1 MLLQVVLARK
11 HLAASRDRT
20 RESWQARR
28 GNQFFCGR
36 TRRQQT
42 PEERPLTLLATMN
55 RLVVPAQVLAPLERG
70 GAVLRRASMHRRAA
84 FARTPPRARSRRPP
98 LARRHNLHQRR
109 PARWGAF
116 PAHVSLV
123 RLVVHLGLVR
133 LPRLVHLLDRFRQ
146 KLLPFRRALG
156 FLLLQLALH
165 LLLQIL
171 DRFRP
176 PTAHDRILLERDRR
190 VLDQRRLEEVVL
202 SRVRMDARC
211 RIARERV
218 TRQVGRGRER
228 GRELVRRDVRDVDE
242 AAGRDRRR
250 FARRFRAVSFTRRFR
265 GWGVAIPCPSVGSI
279 KSSLHSSKDSPF
291 SSVCGDCPP
300 SLMLSCP
307 ATALPSSC
315 CCCS

>member
-1 MLLQVVLARK
+1 
-11 HLAASRDRT
+11 
-20 RESWQARR
+20 
-28 GNQFFCGR
+28 
-36 TRRQQT
+36 
-42 PEERPLTLLATMN
+42 MN
-55 RLVVPAQVLAPLERG
+55 RLVVPAQVFAPLERG
-70 GAVLRRASMHRRAA
+70 GAVLGRAGMHGRAA
-84 FARTPPRARSRRPP
+84 FARAPSRARSGGPP
-98 LARRHNLHQRR
+98 LPRRHNLHQRR
-109 PARWGAF
+109 PARRRTF

-146 KLLPFRRALG
+146 KLLPFRLALG
-156 FLLLQLALH
+156 LLLLQLALH

-176 PTAHDRILLERDRR
+176 PTAHDGVLLERDRR
-190 VLDQRRLEEVVL
+190 VLDQGRLEEVVL
-202 SRVRMDARC
+202 SRVRVDARR

-250 FARRFRAVSFTRRFR
+250 FARRFGAVAFTARRFR
-265 GWGVAIPCPSVGSI
+265 GWGVANPMSVRI
-279 KSSLHSSKDSPF
+279 RSSLHSSKDSPF
-291 SSVCGDCPP
+291 SSVGGDCPP
-300 SLMLSCP
+300 SLMLACP